1 MCCML
6 SRLMICLCYYLAD
19 YCYLMNGGAGS
30 ADVVMEASARVT
42 AVERQQDG
50 CCVCCCKRCR
60 SCRFCTFIQIHT
72 WFLLQPLHFHP
83 VFPNPFPLADD
94 PSPLEDLHF
103 YLLYIWNLS
112 ENSGLLPGDE
122 IIDTMLFTC
131 EQTFDKCH
139 FIPVEFSLASTW
151 WDSYPK
157 KRIQRYQRAPDEINR
172 YAARNIRF
180 LLHRW
185 R

>member
-1 MCCML
+1 
-6 SRLMICLCYYLAD
+6 MICLLFYLAD
-19 YCYLMNGGAGS
+19 YCHLVNGGAGS
-30 ADVVMEASARVT
+30 AEVVMEASARVT

-50 CCVCCCKRCR
+50 RCVCCCKRRR
-60 SCRFCTFIQIHT
+60 SCSILEDSAPSSRSTLGSTLNHCTSILFSPT
-72 WFLLQPLHFHP
+72 FFHWWI
-83 VFPNPFPLADD
+83 LSADD
-94 PSPLEDLHF
+94 PSLLGDLHF

-122 IIDTMLFTC
+122 IIDMMLFTC

-139 FIPVEFSLASTW
+139 FIPVEFSLASTR